1 MSASESASASGK
13 ELGQRVAR
21 SKLGQLAIL
30 FIIVAGG
37 AWWYFGGATDD
48 TAPVVEAKPQAA
60 TPRLS
65 ERELYDLMMVNPD
78 RARSIRE
85 AKSHKELIPVMREI
99 ERVSATALRYTDAK
113 ELKIQ
118 SNYSSIVV
126 MRVGQ
131 IPDPAHK
138 AEDCLTAAFALDDY
152 LHEVLRSYSPTR
164 AEAAL
169 TVISARWRKSM
180 AICERSMGL
189 KASSRLL

>member
-21 SKLGQLAIL
+21 SKLGQLAVL

-48 TAPVVEAKPQAA
+48 TAPAVDAKPQAA

-85 AKSHKELIPVMREI
+85 VKSHKELVSVMRDI
-99 ERVSATALRYTDAK
+99 EKATAGALRYADAN

-118 SNYSSIVV
+118 SRYVDIVV
-126 MRVGQ
+126 ARVGQ
-131 IPDPAHK
+131 IPDPQHK
-138 AEDCLTAAFALDDY
+138 ATDCMTAAFALDDY
-152 LHEVLRSYSPTR
+152 LREVLRSYSPAR

-169 TVISARWRKSM
+169 TTISERWRKSM
-180 AICERSMGL
+180 ASCERSVGL